1 MLGRWQILII
11 GICGIALLSGC
22 SSVGTFPHA
31 TGTSVDLTKKNY
43 RVVKAN
49 VNGES
54 TGFALLGIIPIVSPS
69 YTDAMSNLSAH
80 GGIQEGKAQ
89 ALVNVTQD
97 RSVIYL
103 ILFSIPKLTVRAD
116 IVEFIDD
123 IKETAVSEPKKT
135 NVPK

>member
-1 MLGRWQILII
+1 MKGQWRILII

-22 SSVGTFPHA
+22 ASMGAFPHA
-31 TGTSVDLTKKNY
+31 TGTEVDLNKKNY

-49 VNGES
+49 VTGES
-54 TGFALLGIIPIVSPS
+54 TGFALFGIIPFVSPT
-69 YTDAMSNLSAH
+69 YPDAMSNLSAN

-116 IVEFIDD
+116 IIEFLDD
-123 IKETAVSEPKKT
+123 PKETNVSEPKATTLSK
-135 NVPK
+135 

>member
-1 MLGRWQILII
+1 MGKQWRVLVIIL
-11 GICGIALLSGC
+11 CGMASLVGC

-31 TGTSVDLTKKNY
+31 SGTSVDLTKKNY

-49 VNGES
+49 VTGES
-54 TGFALLGIIPIVSPS
+54 TGFALLGLIPIVSPT

-97 RSVIYL
+97 RSTIYL

-116 IVEFIDD
+116 IVEFLDD
-123 IKETAVSEPKKT
+123 SKEKGVSGLKEST
-135 NVPK
+135 L

>member
-1 MLGRWQILII
+1 MKGQWRILVI

-22 SSVGTFPHA
+22 ASVGTFPN
-31 TGTSVDLTKKNY
+31 TSGTSVDLTKKNY

-49 VNGES
+49 VTGES
-54 TGFALLGIIPIVSPS
+54 TGFALLGLIPIVSPT
-69 YTDAMSNLSAH
+69 YTDAMSNLSAN

-97 RSVIYL
+97 RSTIYL

-116 IVEFIDD
+116 IVEFLDD
-123 IKETAVSEPKKT
+123 SKEKGVSGLKEST
-135 NVPK
+135 L

>member
-1 MLGRWQILII
+1 MRAQWRILII
-11 GICGIALLSGC
+11 GFCGIALLSGC
-22 SSVGTFPHA
+22 ASVGTFPN
-31 TGTSVDLTKKNY
+31 TSGTSVDLTKKNY

-49 VNGES
+49 ASGES

-97 RSVIYL
+97 HSVIYL

-116 IVEFIDD
+116 IVEFLDD
-123 IKETAVSEPKKT
+123 TKETTVSEPKKT
-135 NVPK
+135 YVPK